1 MYKRTKRTYTRKR
14 KYTTRK
20 SSTKYAKPTKA
31 FAKAVKKVILK
42 THETKKRYTFG
53 ISIGTPVNSST
64 VKTWYGL
71 NPLFHISQGTGD
83 DDRIGDK
90 IHVKGISLKG
100 LFTQVS
106 TGARPYPLHL
116 TVMAWWAKEDQS
128 SGVADP
134 TFSSGIYPKMKNLSG
149 SNFAS
154 IIAFTD
160 TEKTSVVFKRRFLMP
175 TETTSVTGYSLY
187 PEKWLDMWLPINKTI
202 QYSADNGGYLKGKN
216 LYIGYFF
223 DFNGGL
229 ADTGFG
235 GTLNMCVYYK
245 DV

>member
-1 MYKRTKRTYTRKR
+1 MYKRTKRVYSRKR
-14 KYTTRK
+14 KYTAKKYSKKYTKPSK
-20 SSTKYAKPTKA
+20 S

-53 ISIGTPVNSST
+53 INVGTAVSNSDI
-64 VKTWYGL
+64 KRWYGL
-71 NPLFHISQGTGD
+71 NPLWHINQGTGD

-106 TGARPYPLHL
+106 TGARPYPLHV
-116 TVMAWWAKEDQS
+116 TIMAWWSKEDMS
-128 SGVADP
+128 SGVLDP
-134 TFSSGIYPKMKNLSG
+134 AFASSIYPRMKGFTTNIG
-149 SNFAS
+149 S

-160 TEKTSVVFKRRFLMP
+160 TEKITVAYKRRFTMQQDQYA
-175 TETTSVTGYSLY
+175 TSSYGIW
-187 PEKWLDMWLPINKTI
+187 PEKWLDIYLPINKTI
-202 QYSADNGGYLKGKN
+202 QYSADNGGYLKGRN
-216 LYIGYFF
+216 LYIGYMF

-229 ADTGFG
+229 AETGFG
-235 GTLNMCVYYK
+235 GTVNMCVYYK